1 MAMKYIN
8 IFLPKAL
15 LKFTKIGIFGLKI
28 NPLATLLLVECLL
41 LEVFFS
47 ITEVIHIFS
56 TIKSDL
62 LVLTKNSLGHVLGRV
77 FHELIRSP

>member
-1 MAMKYIN
+1 
-8 IFLPKAL
+8 
-15 LKFTKIGIFGLKI
+15 
-28 NPLATLLLVECLL
+28 LLLVECLL